1 METERGSALD
11 DTAAFTIAEV
21 AERTGLTAHTLR
33 YYERAGLIQSPT
45 RVWNGHRRYS
55 ERDVR
60 FVVLLTKLRST
71 GMSIADMRR
80 YADLCR
86 VGPDSFDA
94 RRELLQERR
103 AGVLKRIDELQADLR
118 LIDKKIASYAR
129 PLVG

>member
-1 METERGSALD
+1 METMHD
-11 DTAAFTIAEV
+11 AAVDGPVTFTIAEV
-21 AERTGLTAHTLR
+21 AEQTGLTAHTLR

-80 YADLCR
+80 YAELTR
-86 VGPDSFDA
+86 VGPESFDA
-94 RRELLQERR
+94 RRELLEEHR
-103 AGVLKRIDELQADLR
+103 AGVLKRIEELQTDLR
-118 LIDKKIASYAR
+118 LIDGKIARYAR
-129 PLVG
+129 PLAG